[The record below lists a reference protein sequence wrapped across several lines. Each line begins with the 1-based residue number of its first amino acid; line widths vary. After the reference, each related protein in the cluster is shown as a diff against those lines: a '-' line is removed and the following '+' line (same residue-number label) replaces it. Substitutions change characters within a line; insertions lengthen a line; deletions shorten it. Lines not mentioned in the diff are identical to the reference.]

1 MWCLFLTYFYI
12 IRQIVIINVSWMPR
26 KRIIFNSAF
35 KKHNFSLQTW
45 LISLLISLC
54 LLLTGC
60 SYEVL
65 HYSAKS
71 NRTYASNN
79 ASVSSVPSSGVH
91 RVQSGETLFSI
102 AFRYGLDYREL
113 ARSNGIDAPYIIY
126 PKQKIRLSGAKKSIS
141 TVVNNSTKTT
151 PSTAGN
157 AKTSRSISTAIVPS
171 KRATKLSK
179 SDIKDDIISGGWSW
193 PVDGKVSRG
202 FSNAGV
208 SSKGIDIKAEQG
220 ALIKAAADGTV
231 VYAGSGLIGY
241 GNLVIVKHN
250 DVYLSAYAYNERI
263 LVKEKQNVRA
273 GDSLA
278 VIGGKGNDRPL
289 LHFEVRRDGQPIDP
303 LDVLPKI
310 N

>member
-1 MWCLFLTYFYI
+1 
-12 IRQIVIINVSWMPR
+12 
-26 KRIIFNSAF
+26 
-35 KKHNFSLQTW
+35 
-45 LISLLISLC
+45 
-54 LLLTGC
+54 
-60 SYEVL
+60 VL
-65 HYSAKS
+65 HYSAKN

-79 ASVSSVPSSGVH
+79 ASVSSIPSSGIH

-113 ARSNGIDAPYIIY
+113 AKSNHIDAPYIIY
-126 PKQKIRLSGAKKSIS
+126 PKQKIRLSGANKSTSSIA
-141 TVVNNSTKTT
+141 NYSTKTT
-151 PSTAGN
+151 TP
-157 AKTSRSISTAIVPS
+157 IVENVKNTPS
-171 KRATKLSK
+171 KSTSVAATKRPKKWSK
-179 SDIKDDIISGGWSW
+179 SDTKNEIISGGWSW
-193 PVDGKVSRG
+193 PVDGQVTRG

-208 SSKGIDIKAEQG
+208 SSKGIDIKAGQG
-220 ALIKAAADGTV
+220 ALVKAAADGTV

-303 LDVLPKI
+303 LDVLPK
-310 N
+310 

>member
-1 MWCLFLTYFYI
+1 M
-12 IRQIVIINVSWMPR
+12 
-26 KRIIFNSAF
+26 
-35 KKHNFSLQTW
+35 
-45 LISLLISLC
+45 C

-65 HYSAKS
+65 HYSAKNS
-71 NRTYASNN
+71 RTYASNN

-113 ARSNGIDAPYIIY
+113 AQSNRIDAPYTIY
-126 PKQKIRLSGAKKSIS
+126 PKQKIRLSGAKKSTSVIA
-141 TVVNNSTKTT
+141 NNSTKTAPPVVESVKNT
-151 PSTAGN
+151 SSVPTAVVST
-157 AKTSRSISTAIVPS
+157 
-171 KRATKLSK
+171 KRPTKLPK
-179 SDIKDDIISGGWSW
+179 SDIISGDWAW
-193 PVDGKVSRG
+193 PVDGEVSRG

-208 SSKGIDIKAEQG
+208 SSKGIDIKAKQG
-220 ALIKAAADGTV
+220 ALVKAAADGTV

-263 LVKEKQNVRA
+263 LVKEKQNVRV

>member
-1 MWCLFLTYFYI
+1 MLFSFLTYFYE
-12 IRQIVIINVSWMPR
+12 IRQIVIFSVNLILG
-26 KRIIFNSAF
+26 KRIISRHFF
-35 KKHNFSLQTW
+35 KNHQLSSPTW
-45 LISLLISLC
+45 LISWLVFLC
-54 LLLTGC
+54 FLLTGC

-65 HYSAKS
+65 HYSAKN

-79 ASVSSVPSSGVH
+79 ASVSSLPSSGIH

-113 ARSNGIDAPYIIY
+113 AELNRIDSPYIIY
-126 PKQKIRLSGAKKSIS
+126 PKQKIRLDGTKKSS
-141 TVVNNSTKTT
+141 SAVAKNSTSSIPLIVSNTNKSSSKASPVVSVKT
-151 PSTAGN
+151 PVELPKSDMKN
-157 AKTSRSISTAIVPS
+157 E
-171 KRATKLSK
+171 KLS
-179 SDIKDDIISGGWSW
+179 SDWYW
-193 PVDGKVSRG
+193 PVDGQVSRG

-208 SSKGIDIKAEQG
+208 SSKGIDIRAGQG
-220 ALIKAAADGTV
+220 ALVKAAADGTV

-263 LVKEKQNVRA
+263 LVKEQQNVRA

-278 VIGGKGNDRPL
+278 VIGGKGEDRPL

-303 LDVLPKI
+303 MNVLPKI